1 MTRGVLG
8 RLACVGSVLAL
19 AGCGTVEFY
28 WQGLTGQLDLL
39 QRAQPVATVAD
50 ATSDPVLKARLTTA
64 QSVRRY
70 ASREL
75 ALPDNGSYTRY
86 ADIGRPFVVWN
97 VFAAPALS
105 LKARQWCF
113 PIAGCVNYRGYFSES
128 DARAEAARLSA
139 QGDDVH
145 VGGVPAYSTL
155 GYFDD
160 PLLSSFIAYREPDLA
175 RLLFH
180 ELAHQVVYVK
190 DDTSFNESFAVTV
203 EEEGLK
209 RWVAAQRGRP
219 EAAKFAE
226 YVEAGDRL
234 RGQFRALIGAT
245 RDRLEAVYAGPGTD
259 AEKLAAKRAVFEEM
273 RSEYE
278 TIKAKWGGVPV
289 FDRWFVAG
297 ANNAGIVAAGLYAN
311 RVPQFRAVLAAE
323 GYDLPRFYAKVEAL
337 AKMPKAEREAALLAY
352 APDPGTPLAGGV
364 LVPGAGT
371 LQK

>member
-1 MTRGVLG
+1 MIAGMLSRLIGVASL
-8 RLACVGSVLAL
+8 STL

-28 WQGLTGQLDLL
+28 WQGLTGHLDLL
-39 QRAQPVATVAD
+39 NRAQPVTAVAD
-50 ATSDPVLKARLTTA
+50 ATNDPLLKSRLASA
-64 QSVRRY
+64 QSIRRF

-75 ALPDNGSYTRY
+75 SLPDNGSYTRY

-105 LKARQWCF
+105 LKPRQWCF
-113 PIAGCVNYRGYFSES
+113 PVAGCVNYRGYFSES

-139 QGDDVH
+139 NGDDVH

-203 EEEGLK
+203 EEEGLR
-209 RWVAAQRGRP
+209 RWVTAQRGRS

-234 RGQFRALIGAT
+234 RAQFRALIGAT
-245 RDRLEAVYAGPGTD
+245 RDRLEAVYAGPGTG
-259 AEKLAAKRAVFEEM
+259 AEKLAAKAAVFEEM

-289 FDRWFVAG
+289 FDRWFLAG
-297 ANNAGIVAAGLYAN
+297 ANNAGIVSAGLYAN

-337 AKMPKAEREAALLAY
+337 AGMPKTEREAALLAY
-352 APDPGTPLAGGV
+352 APESGAPLAGGV